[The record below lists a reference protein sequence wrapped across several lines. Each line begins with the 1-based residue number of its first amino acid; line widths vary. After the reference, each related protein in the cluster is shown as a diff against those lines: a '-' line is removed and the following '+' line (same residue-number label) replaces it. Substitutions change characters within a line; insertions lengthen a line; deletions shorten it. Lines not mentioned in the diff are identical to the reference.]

1 VANSDDDFASELE
14 VRDEL
19 LIACRDLLA
28 RIGSSEAAALV
39 RHIEAVLDL
48 DAA

>member
-1 VANSDDDFASELE
+1 MVDPDDDFADELE

-19 LIACRDLLA
+19 LVACRDLLA
-28 RIGSSEAAALV
+28 RVGTSEAAALV